1 MTTPIPLYSS
11 SDPTHSIE
19 KNRAIPLQSQTGH
32 SARLELHV
40 SVIKAH
46 VYGGGIPNDCFAKVA
61 LNGKD
66 LLKTNTDSPQPEWNE
81 NVSYNL
87 PDISTSASSVVSVSV
102 YKKRWTAK
110 DTFKLV
116 GSYTTTIKDLYS
128 IALDKFLDPMEYPL
142 VPPIRNVTLS
152 GTVTLSFRLRTLTL
166 TLTLDGTDICIDMKT
181 LQQTELVGKTPS
193 SVLHHTGC
201 GDKRIAGLPEDIERV
216 IKANAYRPFVAYD
229 RSTDN
234 SIVVHMYENQRWQP
248 FLKDSQKWGSIV
260 GIHLHSL
267 FDRAPFSDESGSH
280 SVW

>member
-1 MTTPIPLYSS
+1 MTTPITIFSS

-19 KNRAIPLQSQTGH
+19 EMRAIQLQSQAGH
-32 SARLELHV
+32 PARFELYV
-40 SVIKAH
+40 SLIKAH

-61 LNGKD
+61 INDVD
-66 LLKTNTDSPQPEWNE
+66 LLTTGTASPQPEWNE
-81 NVSYNL
+81 SIFYNL
-87 PDISTSASSVVSVSV
+87 PDLSVSSSSVVTVSV

-116 GSYTTTIKDLYS
+116 GSYTTTIQALHS
-128 IALDKFLDPMEYPL
+128 IALDKLSDPMEYVL

-152 GTVTLSFRLRTLTL
+152 GTVTLSFRLRTL
-166 TLTLDGTDICIDMKT
+166 DGTDICTDIKSV
-181 LQQTELVGKTPS
+181 QQTGPLGGQVSLG
-193 SVLHHTGC
+193 HHTTRGDIRLC
-201 GDKRIAGLPEDIERV
+201 GLSEDVERV
-216 IKANAYRPFVAYD
+216 IKANGYRPFVAYD
-229 RSTDN
+229 RSTDS
-234 SIVVHMYENQRWQP
+234 SIVVLMYENQRWQP